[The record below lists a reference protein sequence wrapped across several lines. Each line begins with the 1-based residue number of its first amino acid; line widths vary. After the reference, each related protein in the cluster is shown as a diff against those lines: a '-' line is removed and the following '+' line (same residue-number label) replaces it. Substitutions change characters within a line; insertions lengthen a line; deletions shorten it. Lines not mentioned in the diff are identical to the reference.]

1 MAELFEEQSY
11 DTKEILKLL
20 RHICLGL
27 QELHE
32 KGIVHLDLK
41 LENILVSTSGKYKLG
56 DLGFSRLMN
65 KLSHDVPEGDSRYLA
80 KELLNTDEAL
90 PDLRK
95 ADIFSLGIL
104 AYELVEKQRVPAKG
118 PKWHD
123 LREGRIEFS
132 NTDMLTPKIKEM
144 ILKMLSPNP
153 EDRPTTGYL
162 LENYLLSEQE
172 KELRMSRNMVKAL
185 LQSHK
190 KLKEKLASLQNT
202 DKE

>member
-1 MAELFEEQSY
+1 MFEAQSY
-11 DTKEILKLL
+11 DAKEILKLL

-27 QELHE
+27 NELHE

-80 KELLNTDEAL
+80 KELLNTDAEAL

-104 AYELVEKQRVPAKG
+104 AYELVEKQRVPSKG
-118 PKWHD
+118 QRWHD

-132 NTDMLTPKIKEM
+132 NTEMLTPEIKDM

-153 EDRPTTGYL
+153 EDRPTTSYL
-162 LENYLLSEQE
+162 LKNYLLSDQE
-172 KELRMSRNMVKAL
+172 KELKMSRNMIKAL
-185 LQSHK
+185 LQSHM
-190 KLKEKLASLQNT
+190 KLKEKLASLKNT
-202 DKE
+202 DKA